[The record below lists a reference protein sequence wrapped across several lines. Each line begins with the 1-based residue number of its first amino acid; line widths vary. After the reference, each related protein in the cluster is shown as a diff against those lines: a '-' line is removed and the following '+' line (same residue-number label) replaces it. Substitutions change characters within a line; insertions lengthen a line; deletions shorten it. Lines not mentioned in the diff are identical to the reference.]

1 MSILKQ
7 KKNKF
12 IQKKKKMVTNV
23 KNIVYGKT
31 MQNLRKK
38 KLM

>member
-1 MSILKQ
+1 MSILTQ

-12 IQKKKKMVTNV
+12 IQKKKKKGT
-23 KNIVYGKT
+23 KEKKIVYGKT